1 MKWSGSVNAMKVVLP
16 ATVAAQQGILRA
28 LLKAGVGCSLFNQL
42 GLGRLGSFKDFD
54 ILYQGF
60 CRAVPVQGPRVFMD
74 SLAKMLPQQGLAP
87 LQVLQSP
94 NLVTRGKPLAA
105 VAWRGTPLPVAQVA
119 VRDHLKIEETIRQKL
134 LAQGVQARDKLF
146 YLFEQEQSK
155 AEAGV
160 GQPLPVPLRG
170 WHELLDSAG
179 SANPFMPWKRRNTL
193 PNYQS
198 LPRGGS
204 RWQWFNAMQD
214 VLKANGKNVDVLVT
228 NPRTLIDFGLYVSQQ
243 AGRFVPLRELLPN
256 LKVLALN
263 HYDIGLQRT
272 ELGYLLH
279 GLTQIRWIQWMYM
292 PCGIQAWQDDVNIR
306 QRLTLQ
312 MDGQMFYEFVPVEDI
327 DASGRFTRSYR
338 RCHAGQVEPGQEYC
352 LVVSSLS
359 GLLGVSTGMVVR
371 IMSVEPLQ
379 FIAKGPVVRLNGLG
393 ESLRED
399 ALLEALANINSALG
413 GQGVFIREA
422 LLGHHVSERQPIW
435 VLEVSRPLG
444 ELPPAV
450 LDSIAKR
457 LHAELDLRAAGYR
470 SAFRSAAFH
479 PAKIHFVPMGTFAA
493 AFTST
498 PDFSQFDHSA
508 DASLCKKVLAAAWES
523 QVFEAI

>member
-1 MKWSGSVNAMKVVLP
+1 MKNGLSM
-16 ATVAAQQGILRA
+16 TVASQQA
-28 LLKAGVGCSLFNQL
+28 LLRTLLKNGVGCSLFNQL

-94 NLVTRGKPLAA
+94 NLVTKGKSYGASL
-105 VAWRGTPLPVAQVA
+105 WRGTPLPVATA
-119 VRDHLKIEETIRQKL
+119 ALHDHLKVEESLRRKL
-134 LAQGVQARDKLF
+134 MQQGVPVRGKFF
-146 YLFEQEQSK
+146 YLYEQEASK
-155 AEAGV
+155 LEAGV

-170 WHELLDSAG
+170 WHDMLDSVASGGMRLLPWKKRLALPAAG
-179 SANPFMPWKRRNTL
+179 SL
-193 PNYQS
+193 PK
-198 LPRGGS
+198 GGS

-214 VLKANGKNVDVLVT
+214 VLKATGKDVDVLVS

-243 AGRFVPLRELLPN
+243 TGRFVPLHEMLPN

-279 GLTQIRWIQWMYM
+279 GLPQVRWIQWLYM
-292 PCGIQAWQDDVNIR
+292 PMGIQAWQDDVNIR
-306 QRLTLQ
+306 QRLTMQ
-312 MDGQMFYEFVPVEDI
+312 MDGQMFYEFVPVDDI
-327 DASGRFTRSYR
+327 DASGRFARSYR
-338 RCHAGQVEPGQEYC
+338 RFYAGQLEPGQEYC
-352 LVVSSLS
+352 VIVSSLS

-371 IMSVEPLQ
+371 VMSVDPLQ
-379 FIAKGPVVRLNGLG
+379 IVAKGPVVRLNGLG
-393 ESLRED
+393 EGIRED
-399 ALLEALANINSALG
+399 SLLEALANINSALG

-422 LLGHHVSERQPIW
+422 LMGHHISDRQPTW
-435 VLEVSRPLG
+435 VLELSRPLN
-444 ELPPAV
+444 ELSSAV

-470 SAFRSAAFH
+470 SAYRSAAFR
-479 PAKIHFVPMGTFAA
+479 PPKVYFVPMGTFAA
-493 AFTST
+493 AFTTT
-498 PDFSQFDHSA
+498 PDFSQFDHSP
-508 DASLCKKVLAAAWES
+508 DAALCRKVLAAAWEH
-523 QVFEAI
+523 QVFEAV

>member
-1 MKWSGSVNAMKVVLP
+1 MKSGLPSTVVS
-16 ATVAAQQGILRA
+16 QQALLRS

-94 NLVTRGKPLAA
+94 GLVTKGKPYAA
-105 VAWRGTPLPVAQVA
+105 TLWRGTPLPVSMAALQ
-119 VRDHLKIEETIRQKL
+119 DHLAVENALRAKL
-134 LAQGVQARDKLF
+134 MAQGVHVRGKIF
-146 YLFEQEQSK
+146 YLFEQETSK
-155 AEAGV
+155 LEAGV

-170 WHELLDSAG
+170 WHDLVESASG
-179 SANPFMPWKRRNTL
+179 KGLEALMPWKRRQAL
-193 PNYQS
+193 PSYAS

-214 VLKANGKNVDVLVT
+214 VLKANGKDVDVLVS

-243 AGRFVPLRELLPN
+243 AGRFVPLKEMLPN

-279 GLTQIRWIQWMYM
+279 GLPQVRWIQWLYM
-292 PCGIQAWQDDVNIR
+292 PCGMQAWQDDVNIR
-306 QRLTLQ
+306 QRLTMQ
-312 MDGQMFYEFVPVEDI
+312 MDGQMFYEFIPVDDI
-327 DASGRFTRSYR
+327 DAAGRFARSYR
-338 RCHAGQVEPGQEYC
+338 RFYAGQLEPGQEYC
-352 LVVSSLS
+352 VAVSSGA
-359 GLLGVSTGMVVR
+359 GLLGISTGMVVR
-371 IMSVEPLQ
+371 VMSVDPLQ
-379 FIAKGPVVRLNGLG
+379 IVAKGPVIRLNGLG
-393 ESLRED
+393 EGVRED
-399 ALLEALANINSALG
+399 SLLEALANINSALA
-413 GQGVFIREA
+413 GQGVFVREA
-422 LLGHHVSERQPIW
+422 LLGHYVSDRQPMW
-435 VLEVSRPLG
+435 VLEVSRPLN

-457 LHAELDLRAAGYR
+457 LHAELDLRSAGYR
-470 SAFRSAAFH
+470 SSFRSAAFR
-479 PAKIHFVPMGTFAA
+479 PPKIYFVPMGTFAA

-508 DASLCKKVLAAAWES
+508 DAALCRKVLAAAWEH
-523 QVFEAI
+523 QVFDAI

>member
-1 MKWSGSVNAMKVVLP
+1 MTKNGLT
-16 ATVAAQQGILRA
+16 ATVNAQQGLLRN
-28 LLKAGVGCSLFNQL
+28 LLKTGVGCSLFNQL

-94 NLVTRGKPLAA
+94 NLLTRGKPYAA
-105 VAWRGTPLPVAQVA
+105 VAWRGTPLPVAQA
-119 VRDHLKIEETIRQKL
+119 ALRDHLKVEEVLRQRL
-134 LAQGVQARDKLF
+134 QTQGVPIRGKIF
-146 YLFEQEQSK
+146 YLFEQEMSRT
-155 AEAGV
+155 EASV

-170 WHELLDSAG
+170 WHDLLQSVG
-179 SANPFMPWKRRNTL
+179 KPSPLMPWKQRQVL
-193 PNYQS
+193 PDYNS

-214 VLKANGKNVDVLVT
+214 VLKANGKGVDVLVT

-243 AGRFVPLRELLPN
+243 AGQFVPLRDLLPN

-279 GLTQIRWIQWMYM
+279 GLPQVRWIQWLYM
-292 PCGIQAWQDDVNIR
+292 PAGIQAWQDDVNIR
-306 QRLTLQ
+306 QRMTLQ
-312 MDGQMFYEFVPVEDI
+312 MDGQMFYEFVPVDDI
-327 DASGRFTRSYR
+327 DASGRFARNYR
-338 RCHAGQVEPGQEYC
+338 RFYVNQIEAGQEYC
-352 LVVSSLS
+352 LIISSLS
-359 GLLGVSTGMVVR
+359 GLLGVSTGMIVR
-371 IMSVEPLQ
+371 VMSTDPLQ

-393 ESLRED
+393 ESIRED
-399 ALLEALANINSALG
+399 ALIEALGNINSALS
-413 GQGVFIREA
+413 GQGLFIREA
-422 LLGHHVSERQPIW
+422 LLGHHVSERQPMW

-450 LDSIAKR
+450 LDSVAKR
-457 LHAELDLRAAGYR
+457 LHAEMELRAAGYR
-470 SAFRSAAFH
+470 SGFRSAAFR
-479 PAKIHFVPMGTFAA
+479 PAKIYFVPMGTFAA

-498 PDFSQFDHSA
+498 PDFSQFDHSV
-508 DASLCKKVLAAAWES
+508 DASLCRKVLAAAWES
-523 QVFEAI
+523 QVFDAI